1 MKIAKNTNSLG
12 ILCTLIIKE
21 QINKQTGFV
30 AYLFNIRFVVKLS
43 ADEMAKS
50 LKVGLL
56 ERFNLISSVSLTNMV
71 AFDPM
76 GKIKKY
82 ESPLEIM
89 RDFYY
94 VRLEY
99 YQRRKDHITDE
110 MQHQLTKLSEQA
122 RFINRLTVIIV
133 IGTDLFCHRSIE

>member
-1 MKIAKNTNSLG
+1 M
-12 ILCTLIIKE
+12 IIKE

-56 ERFNLISSVSLTNMV
+56 ERFNLISAVSLTKMV

-89 RDFYY
+89 R
-94 VRLEY
+94 VLLC
-99 YQRRKDHITDE
+99 QIGI
-110 MQHQLTKLSEQA
+110 LS
-122 RFINRLTVIIV
+122 T
-133 IGTDLFCHRSIE
+133 S